1 MTQTYVLRN
10 PEIAKRMVD
19 FIKATA
25 GAANAAGRPLVV
37 SIGEYKARRSN
48 EANARYWALLG
59 EIAEQ
64 VQVNGKYFSND
75 TWHEHFKSLF
85 APKED
90 GPGGLIPISTS
101 HMNTEQFSHYMT
113 QVEVYAA
120 QQLGVEFAA
129 I

>member
-1 MTQTYVLRN
+1 MNQTYVLRN

-25 GAANAAGRPLVV
+25 GTANAAGRPLMVTV
-37 SIGEYKARRSN
+37 TEYRARRSN

-90 GPGGLIPISTS
+90 GPSGPIPISTS

-113 QVEVYAA
+113 RVEVYAA

-129 I
+129 V

>member
-1 MTQTYVLRN
+1 MSRTFVLRA
-10 PEIAKRMVD
+10 PEHAQSMLAY
-19 FIKATA
+19 IKANA
-25 GAANAAGRPLVV
+25 GPQAAARKPLVITV
-37 SIGEYKARRSN
+37 DIYKARRTS

-90 GPGGLIPISTS
+90 GPSGPIPISTS

-113 QVEVYAA
+113 RVEVYAA

-129 I
+129 V

>member
-10 PEIAKRMVD
+10 PDIAKRMVD

-25 GAANAAGRPLVV
+25 GPANAAGRPLVV
-37 SIGEYKARRSN
+37 TVAEYKAKRSS

-64 VQVNGKYFSND
+64 VQVRGKYFSRD
-75 TWHEHFKSLF
+75 VWHEHFKAMF
-85 APKED
+85 APKDD

-101 HMNTEQFSHYMT
+101 QMNAEQFSHYMT

-129 I
+129 V